1 MHPHVNEQKT
11 RFSLPLNGL
20 QSCTTGSA
28 SYSLPSRSDSL
39 RPRKLRTETAS
50 DEFPGFSSTSSIPK
64 SKHLSQPS
72 ISECGFFGRLQR
84 AFRRSAS
91 FDKRHSAYNRP
102 LSGQLMKSTLSAADF
117 NTTLTHAKRTTSF
130 DSAAHNLSFVPAT
143 YSMTSTPMP
152 SSTHPSRGPSDR
164 SSHPLTTSSYR
175 IPLKIRDFAYAASDP
190 RHQGLGED
198 GRGTLNIP
206 IQNRVR
212 VIYQMLLDDVEY
224 QAWKAAAISADQDIQ
239 DSDAMDVDEY
249 ENEDEEDIDEDDNR
263 GWNGRWSLPSDEPNY
278 ENEEDDEE
286 GEEDAGPL
294 SPGLYRALYPF
305 IPEGSREMALN
316 EEQVVRVVGRGG
328 GAGWAVV
335 VVDGVDDK
343 GKRRSSQKERQL
355 ALVPESYLEPIALD
369 EDDP

>member
-1 MHPHVNEQKT
+1 
-11 RFSLPLNGL
+11 
-20 QSCTTGSA
+20 
-28 SYSLPSRSDSL
+28 
-39 RPRKLRTETAS
+39 
-50 DEFPGFSSTSSIPK
+50 
-64 SKHLSQPS
+64 
-72 ISECGFFGRLQR
+72 
-84 AFRRSAS
+84 
-91 FDKRHSAYNRP
+91 
-102 LSGQLMKSTLSAADF
+102 
-117 NTTLTHAKRTTSF
+117 
-130 DSAAHNLSFVPAT
+130 
-143 YSMTSTPMP
+143 MTSTPML

-206 IQNRVR
+206 RENRVR
-212 VIYQMLLDDVEY
+212 VIYQMLLDDAEY
-224 QAWKAAAISADQDIQ
+224 QAWKAAAVSADQDIQ
-239 DSDAMDVDEY
+239 DSDAMDVDEDG
-249 ENEDEEDIDEDDNR
+249 NEDEEEEDTDEDDNR

-278 ENEEDDEE
+278 ENEEDDDDEE

-343 GKRRSSQKERQL
+343 GKRRLSQKERQL

-369 EDDP
+369 EVDP

>member
-1 MHPHVNEQKT
+1 
-11 RFSLPLNGL
+11 
-20 QSCTTGSA
+20 
-28 SYSLPSRSDSL
+28 
-39 RPRKLRTETAS
+39 
-50 DEFPGFSSTSSIPK
+50 
-64 SKHLSQPS
+64 
-72 ISECGFFGRLQR
+72 
-84 AFRRSAS
+84 
-91 FDKRHSAYNRP
+91 
-102 LSGQLMKSTLSAADF
+102 
-117 NTTLTHAKRTTSF
+117 
-130 DSAAHNLSFVPAT
+130 
-143 YSMTSTPMP
+143 MTSTPML

-164 SSHPLTTSSYR
+164 SSQTPTTSSYR
-175 IPLKIRDFAYAASDP
+175 IPLKIKDFAYAASDP

-206 IQNRVR
+206 RENRLQ
-212 VIYQMLLDDVEY
+212 VIYRMLLDDTEY
-224 QAWKAAAISADQDIQ
+224 QAWKAAAVNADQDIQ
-239 DSDAMDVDEY
+239 DSDAMDVDED
-249 ENEDEEDIDEDDNR
+249 ENEDEEEDTDEDDNR

-278 ENEEDDEE
+278 ENEEDDDEE